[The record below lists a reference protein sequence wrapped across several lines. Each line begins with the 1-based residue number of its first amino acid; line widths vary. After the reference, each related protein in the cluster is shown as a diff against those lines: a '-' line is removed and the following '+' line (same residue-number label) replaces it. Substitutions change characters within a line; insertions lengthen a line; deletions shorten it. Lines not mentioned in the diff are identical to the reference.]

1 MEEPGPVCGGGR
13 GTIPTLNAEAVGF
26 LTPLRFSSPQGT
38 SVFVIITKMIVTEN
52 QMQGFCPEVRQA
64 AQREPG
70 KEAEEGWGGVGSG
83 RERAFRLSPGT
94 TALLMPWL
102 GWWQASRGSEGPF
115 THLQPRLSTER
126 GEIPLCV

>member
-70 KEAEEGWGGVGSG
+70 KEAEEGCGGVGSG
-83 RERAFRLSPGT
+83 RERAF
-94 TALLMPWL
+94 
-102 GWWQASRGSEGPF
+102 
-115 THLQPRLSTER
+115 
-126 GEIPLCV
+126 